1 VAEDPGERATAT
13 RRGCLAG
20 AASLMLSAASGAP
33 AAAVSTPPP
42 APTHEVPVGCTPF
55 RRVYLQK

>member
-1 VAEDPGERATAT
+1 VAEDPGERTTAT

-20 AASLMLSAASGAP
+20 AAALVLASGPGPPA
-33 AAAVSTPPP
+33 AAAVSPPP
-42 APTHEVPVGCTPF
+42 ASTHGVPVGCTPF